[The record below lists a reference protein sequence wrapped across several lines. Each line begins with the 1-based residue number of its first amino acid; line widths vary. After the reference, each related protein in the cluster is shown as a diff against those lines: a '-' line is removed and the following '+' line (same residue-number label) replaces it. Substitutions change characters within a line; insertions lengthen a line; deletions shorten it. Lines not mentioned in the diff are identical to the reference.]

1 MNDACGSEI
10 AVLASSQLEGENP
23 RCSCGSVRK
32 KHYDKSTLRSHDDT
46 GALDRIAENKSA
58 KEKIALPQTIAEHNR
73 GYVRGQQTKISLG
86 THWASTCSS
95 LWFRRQHRGD

>member
-32 KHYDKSTLRSHDDT
+32 KHYDKSTLWSHDDT
-46 GALDRIAENKSA
+46 GALDRIAE
-58 KEKIALPQTIAEHNR
+58 
-73 GYVRGQQTKISLG
+73 
-86 THWASTCSS
+86 
-95 LWFRRQHRGD
+95 RQNPPKKK